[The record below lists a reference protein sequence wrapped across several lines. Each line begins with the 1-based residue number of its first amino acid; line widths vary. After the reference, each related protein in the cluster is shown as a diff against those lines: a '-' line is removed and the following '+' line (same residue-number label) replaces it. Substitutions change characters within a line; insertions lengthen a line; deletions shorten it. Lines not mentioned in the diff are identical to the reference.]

1 MVSVNHLNL
10 DKQKADESQYSSVV
24 SQLPEGFL
32 LLTQREVAILTKP
45 TYNKVSYAE
54 KTNAL

>member
-10 DKQKADESQYSSVV
+10 DKQKADESQYSSVA

-32 LLTQREVAILTKP
+32 LLTHKEVAISMKP